1 MSVVFLSVQRRNPSR
16 YLVPQARLVQRDRKV
31 RKAPVVPLD
40 LQVHPDPVES
50 AESAARVAAAREVK
64 AAAKEAKEAKA
75 AAREAKVAAKEAK
88 VAARVERAR
97 ARVEVA
103 SWHTMPATSIVPPVS
118 NQ

>member
-40 LQVHPDPVES
+40 LQVHPDP

>member
-1 MSVVFLSVQRRNPSR
+1 MSVQRRNPSR

-40 LQVHPDPVES
+40 LQVHPDP

-75 AAREAKVAAKEAK
+75 AAREARVAAREARVAAREAK

-103 SWHTMPATSIVPPVS
+103 SWHTMPAMSIVPPVS